1 MATTVQLLKKLQLL
15 QTLVAGEGM
24 GDEVTEVTISKLL
37 SYEIEKVRKRQSQI
51 REKLTAFEEQ
61 YNLKTEEFSRKFQD
75 GTMGDAIDFFEWS
88 ALAEMYQELS
98 QRLTDAEQVSHAA
111 SDTGTPQ

>member
-1 MATTVQLLKKLQLL
+1 MATTIQILQKLQ
-15 QTLVAGEGM
+15 
-24 GDEVTEVTISKLL
+24 
-37 SYEIEKVRKRQSQI
+37 KRQSQI
-51 REKLTAFEEQ
+51 RAKLTAFEEQ

-88 ALAEMYQELS
+88 ALADMDLELS

-111 SDTGTPQ
+111 SDTGTSQ